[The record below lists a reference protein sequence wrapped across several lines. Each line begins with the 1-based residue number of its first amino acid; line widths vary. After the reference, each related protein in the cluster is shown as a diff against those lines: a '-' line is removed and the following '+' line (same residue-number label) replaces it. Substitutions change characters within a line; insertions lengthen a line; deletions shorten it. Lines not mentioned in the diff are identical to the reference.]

1 MTTKE
6 KVLKVLK
13 DSKPDIKN
21 RYKVKK
27 MGLFGSYVTGEYKKT
42 SDIDILIDFEENA
55 DLFDL
60 VGLSIYL
67 EEKLKQKVDVVSKN
81 ALRDEIKENILLQVV
96 YI

>member
-67 EEKLKQKVDVVSKN
+67 EEKLKQKVDIVSKN